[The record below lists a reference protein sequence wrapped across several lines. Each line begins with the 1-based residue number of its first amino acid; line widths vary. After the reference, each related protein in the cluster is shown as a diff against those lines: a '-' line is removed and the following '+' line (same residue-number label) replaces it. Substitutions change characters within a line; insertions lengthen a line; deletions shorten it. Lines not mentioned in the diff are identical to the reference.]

1 MNSINMPSLDAQTST
16 KVQPY
21 LKLGEKLGMLLAKLG
36 QVGTERLVITYGGL
50 ATELPGDPIVRS
62 IIKGF
67 LGAAEGEEINLVN
80 VHSVAKERGLIIEEV
95 KSNEKVDF
103 REWLQ
108 VQAWAGDKKISVAGS
123 FFGLAQHPRIVR
135 LNSQPV
141 EIIPD
146 GVLFM
151 MENKD
156 KPGIVGHL
164 GTVLGKYGINIANMS
179 LCRDQKGGEALTALN
194 IDSIPNPECIKEL
207 ESDSNI
213 GTIRTVQF

>member
-1 MNSINMPSLDAQTST
+1 
-16 KVQPY
+16 
-21 LKLGEKLGMLLAKLG
+21 
-36 QVGTERLVITYGGL
+36 
-50 ATELPGDPIVRS
+50 
-62 IIKGF
+62 
-67 LGAAEGEEINLVN
+67 
-80 VHSVAKERGLIIEEV
+80 
-95 KSNEKVDF
+95 
-103 REWLQ
+103 
-108 VQAWAGDKKISVAGS
+108 
-123 FFGLAQHPRIVR
+123 
-135 LNSQPV
+135 
-141 EIIPD
+141 
-146 GVLFM
+146 M